1 MEKKGKGRGWRSLL
15 EGKRQNSG
23 MRVVYFNKIS
33 VWQSR
38 CVGM

>member
-1 MEKKGKGRGWRSLL
+1 LL

-23 MRVVYFNKIS
+23 MRVEYFNEIS